1 MCCAHIVKFRF
12 KSCDPWSHLA
22 SSVVNICY
30 FVKFTKHNLKSQLTQ
45 TFQVRLTCISCSV
58 FILCTS
64 SPTHAVKGKASS
76 LDIVPLTILNSGA
89 LQPRKWQL
97 TGNDCSTAAQ
107 AVAAQS
113 PR

>member
-1 MCCAHIVKFRF
+1 VKFGF

-45 TFQVRLTCISCSV
+45 TFQVCLTCISCSV

-89 LQPRKWQL
+89 LQSRKWQL